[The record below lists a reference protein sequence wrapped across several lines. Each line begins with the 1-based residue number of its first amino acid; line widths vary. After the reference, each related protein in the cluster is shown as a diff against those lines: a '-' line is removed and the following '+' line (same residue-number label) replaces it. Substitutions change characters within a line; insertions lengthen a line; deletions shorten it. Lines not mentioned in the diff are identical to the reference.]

1 MFEFEISFV
10 VHIIH
15 LKSLSMKGL
24 FFFLIGLLI
33 SVAGFSQQTS
43 EALQE
48 DLTLRERFTIL
59 KSKSQTYGAYKVIKE
74 TSLDGVWKIM
84 QDTIAGK
91 DASIKAANQNIN
103 NLKSQLAQTEKTLTA
118 KEQSMTEILHASTH
132 ITVLGIDLPKGA
144 FISIVAITIAGLLV
158 LLGLIIA
165 RMKVQSKS
173 LSERNLAVTA
183 LTNEFDE
190 YKHRA
195 MDRQTKLSREL
206 QDERN
211 KLQAMIRNS

>member
-1 MFEFEISFV
+1 
-10 VHIIH
+10 
-15 LKSLSMKGL
+15 MKGL
-24 FFFLIGLLI
+24 FFLLIGLMV
-33 SVAGFSQQTS
+33 STVGFSQKSS
-43 EALQE
+43 EALQGE
-48 DLTLRERFTIL
+48 QHTLRERFFIM
-59 KSKSQTYGAYKVIKE
+59 KSKSQSYGDYKVIKE
-74 TSLDGVWKIM
+74 SVLDGVWKIT

-91 DASIKAANQNIN
+91 NASIKSANANIN
-103 NLKSQLAQTEKTLTA
+103 TLKSQLSAAEKTLTA
-118 KEQSMTEILHASTH
+118 KEQSMAEILHSSTH
-132 ITVLGIDLPKGA
+132 INVIGIDLPKGA
-144 FISIVAITIAGLLV
+144 FISIAAITVAGLLG

-165 RMKVQSKS
+165 RMKLQSKS
-173 LSERNLAVTA
+173 LAERNLAVSA

>member
-1 MFEFEISFV
+1 LIFEISFV

-24 FFFLIGLLI
+24 LFFLIGLII
-33 SVAGFSQQTS
+33 SVAGFSQQAS
-43 EALQE
+43 DALQE

-91 DASIKAANQNIN
+91 NASIKAANQNIN

-118 KEQSMTEILHASTH
+118 KEQSMAEILHASTH
-132 ITVLGIDLPKGA
+132 INVLGIDLPKGA
-144 FISIVAITIAGLLV
+144 FISIVAIAIAALLV

-165 RMKVQSKS
+165 RMKLQSKS
-173 LSERNLAVTA
+173 LNERNLAVTA

>member
-1 MFEFEISFV
+1 
-10 VHIIH
+10 
-15 LKSLSMKGL
+15 MKGL
-24 FFFLIGLLI
+24 LFFLIGLLI
-33 SVAGFSQQTS
+33 SVAGFSQQAS
-43 EALQE
+43 EALEGNQ
-48 DLTLRERFTIL
+48 TLRERFVIL

-74 TSLDGVWKIM
+74 SYLDGVWKIM
-84 QDTIAGK
+84 QD
-91 DASIKAANQNIN
+91 SLAAKQAAINSGNVNIN
-103 NLKSQLAQTEKTLTA
+103 NLKSQLAQTEKNLTA

-132 ITVLGIDLPKGA
+132 INVLGIDLPKGA

-165 RMKVQSKS
+165 RMKLQSKS

>member
-1 MFEFEISFV
+1 
-10 VHIIH
+10 
-15 LKSLSMKGL
+15 MKGL
-24 FFFLIGLLI
+24 LFFLIGLLI
-33 SVAGFSQQTS
+33 SVAGFSQQAS
-43 EALQE
+43 DALEGNQ
-48 DLTLRERFTIL
+48 TLRERFVIL

-74 TSLDGVWKIM
+74 SYLDGVWKIM
-84 QDTIAGK
+84 QD
-91 DASIKAANQNIN
+91 SLAAKQAAINSGNVNIN
-103 NLKSQLAQTEKTLTA
+103 NLKSQLAQTEKNLTA
-118 KEQSMTEILHASTH
+118 KEQSMAEILHASTH
-132 ITVLGIDLPKGA
+132 INVLGIDLPKGA
-144 FISIVAITIAGLLV
+144 FISIVAIAIAGLLV

-165 RMKVQSKS
+165 RMKLQSKS

>member
-1 MFEFEISFV
+1 
-10 VHIIH
+10 
-15 LKSLSMKGL
+15 MKGL
-24 FFFLIGLLI
+24 FFLLIGLMV
-33 SVAGFSQQTS
+33 STVGFSQAST
-43 EALQE
+43 EALQGE
-48 DLTLRERFTIL
+48 EHTLKERFFIM
-59 KSKSQTYGAYKVIKE
+59 KSKSQSYGNYKVIKE
-74 TSLDGVWKIM
+74 SVLDGVWKIM

-91 DASIKAANQNIN
+91 NASIKSANANIN
-103 NLKSQLAQTEKTLTA
+103 SLKSQLSSTEKTLAA
-118 KEQSMTEILHASTH
+118 KEQSMAEILHSSTH
-132 ITVLGIDLPKGA
+132 INVIGIDLPKGA
-144 FISIVAITIAGLLV
+144 FISIVAITIAALLA

-165 RMKVQSKS
+165 RMKLQSKN

>member
-1 MFEFEISFV
+1 
-10 VHIIH
+10 
-15 LKSLSMKGL
+15 MKGL
-24 FFFLIGLLI
+24 FLLLI
-33 SVAGFSQQTS
+33 SLVISSAAFPQKSA
-43 EALQE
+43 EALQG
-48 DLTLRERFTIL
+48 DHTLRERYFL
-59 KSKSQTYGAYKVIKE
+59 MKSKSQSYGEYKVIKE
-74 TSLDGVWKIM
+74 TVLDGVWKIM
-84 QDTIAGK
+84 QDTLAAKQG
-91 DASIKAANQNIN
+91 SIKTANTNIKD
-103 NLKSQLAQTEKTLTA
+103 LKSQLDKTNTTLNEK
-118 KEQSMTEILHASTH
+118 ERSMVQVLHASTH
-132 ITVLGIDLPKGA
+132 INVLGIDLAKGA

-165 RMKVQSKS
+165 RMKLQSKS
-173 LSERNLAVTA
+173 LSDRNLAVTA

>member
-10 VHIIH
+10 VLIIH

-33 SVAGFSQQTS
+33 CVSGFSQQATD
-43 EALQE
+43 ALQG
-48 DLTLRERFTIL
+48 DHTLRERYIIL

-74 TSLDGVWKIM
+74 SYLDGVWKIM
-84 QDTIAGK
+84 QDSLAAK
-91 DASIKAANQNIN
+91 EASIKAGNVNIN
-103 NLKSQLAQTEKTLTA
+103 NLKSQLAQTENTLKA
-118 KEQSMTEILHASTH
+118 KEQSMAAILHDSTH
-132 ITVLGIDLPKGA
+132 INVLGIDLPKGA
-144 FISIVAITIAGLLV
+144 FISIVAITIAALLV

-165 RMKVQSKS
+165 RMKVQSKA
-173 LSERNLAVTA
+173 LSERSLAVTA
-183 LTNEFDE
+183 LTHEFDE

>member
-1 MFEFEISFV
+1 MV
-10 VHIIH
+10 QV
-15 LKSLSMKGL
+15 
-24 FFFLIGLLI
+24 
-33 SVAGFSQQTS
+33 
-43 EALQE
+43 
-48 DLTLRERFTIL
+48 
-59 KSKSQTYGAYKVIKE
+59 
-74 TSLDGVWKIM
+74 
-84 QDTIAGK
+84 
-91 DASIKAANQNIN
+91 
-103 NLKSQLAQTEKTLTA
+103 
-118 KEQSMTEILHASTH
+118 LHASTH
-132 ITVLGIDLPKGA
+132 INVLGIDLAKGA

-165 RMKVQSKS
+165 RMKLQSKS
-173 LSERNLAVTA
+173 LSERSLAVTA

>member
-1 MFEFEISFV
+1 
-10 VHIIH
+10 
-15 LKSLSMKGL
+15 MKGL
-24 FFFLIGLLI
+24 FFLLIGLMV
-33 SVAGFSQQTS
+33 STVGFSQAST
-43 EALQE
+43 EALQGE
-48 DLTLRERFTIL
+48 EHTLKERFFIM
-59 KSKSQTYGAYKVIKE
+59 KSKSQSYGNYKVIKE
-74 TSLDGVWKIM
+74 SVLDGVWKIM

-91 DASIKAANQNIN
+91 NASIKAANANIN
-103 NLKSQLAQTEKTLTA
+103 SLKSQLSSTEKTLSA
-118 KEQSMTEILHASTH
+118 KEQSMAEILHSSTH
-132 ITVLGIDLPKGA
+132 INVIGIDLPKGA
-144 FISIVAITIAGLLV
+144 FISIAAITVAGLLG

-165 RMKVQSKS
+165 RMKLQSKS
-173 LSERNLAVTA
+173 LAERNLAVSA

>member
-1 MFEFEISFV
+1 
-10 VHIIH
+10 
-15 LKSLSMKGL
+15 MKGL

-33 SVAGFSQQTS
+33 SVAGFSQQAS
-43 EALQE
+43 DAVPE
-48 DLTLRERFTIL
+48 DLTLRERYTIL

-103 NLKSQLAQTEKTLTA
+103 NLKSQLAQTEKTLMA
-118 KEQSMTEILHASTH
+118 KEQSMAEILHASTH
-132 ITVLGIDLPKGA
+132 IKVLGIDLPKGA
-144 FISIVAITIAGLLV
+144 FISMVAITVAGLLV

>member
-1 MFEFEISFV
+1 
-10 VHIIH
+10 
-15 LKSLSMKGL
+15 MKGL
-24 FFFLIGLLI
+24 LFFLIGLLI
-33 SVAGFSQQTS
+33 SVAGFSQQAS
-43 EALQE
+43 DALQE

-91 DASIKAANQNIN
+91 NASIKAANQNIN

-118 KEQSMTEILHASTH
+118 KEQSMAEILHASTH
-132 ITVLGIDLPKGA
+132 INVLGIDLPKGA

-165 RMKVQSKS
+165 RMKLQSKS

>member
-1 MFEFEISFV
+1 
-10 VHIIH
+10 
-15 LKSLSMKGL
+15 MKGL
-24 FFFLIGLLI
+24 FFLLIGLMV
-33 SVAGFSQQTS
+33 STVGFSQAST
-43 EALQE
+43 EALQGE
-48 DLTLRERFTIL
+48 EHTLRERYFIM
-59 KSKSQTYGAYKVIKE
+59 KSKSQSYGNYKVIKE
-74 TSLDGVWKIM
+74 SVLDGVWKIT

-91 DASIKAANQNIN
+91 NASIKSANANIN
-103 NLKSQLAQTEKTLTA
+103 TLKSQLGAAEKTLAA
-118 KEQSMTEILHASTH
+118 KEQSMAEILHSSTH
-132 ITVLGIDLPKGA
+132 INVIGIDLPKGA
-144 FISIVAITIAGLLV
+144 FISIAAITVAGLLG

-165 RMKVQSKS
+165 RMKLQSKS
-173 LSERNLAVTA
+173 LAERNLAVTA

>member
-1 MFEFEISFV
+1 MIFEISFV

-24 FFFLIGLLI
+24 LFFLIGLII
-33 SVAGFSQQTS
+33 SVAGFSQQAS
-43 EALQE
+43 DALQE

-91 DASIKAANQNIN
+91 NASIKAANQNIN

-118 KEQSMTEILHASTH
+118 KEQSMAEILHASTH
-132 ITVLGIDLPKGA
+132 INVLGIDLPKGA
-144 FISIVAITIAGLLV
+144 FISIVAIAIAALLV

-165 RMKVQSKS
+165 RMKLQSKS

>member
-1 MFEFEISFV
+1 MFELTISFV
-10 VHIIH
+10 IHIIN

-24 FFFLIGLLI
+24 FFFLIGLLVT
-33 SVAGFSQQTS
+33 VAGFSQQVND
-43 EALQE
+43 ALQG
-48 DLTLRERFTIL
+48 DHTLRERYMIL

-74 TSLDGVWKIM
+74 SYLDGVWKIM
-84 QDTIAGK
+84 QDSLAAK
-91 DASIKAANQNIN
+91 EASIKAGNVNIN
-103 NLKSQLAQTEKTLTA
+103 NLKSQLSQTEKTLTA

-132 ITVLGIDLPKGA
+132 INVLGIEFAKGA

-173 LSERNLAVTA
+173 LSERSLAVTA
-183 LTNEFDE
+183 LTHEFDE

>member
-1 MFEFEISFV
+1 
-10 VHIIH
+10 
-15 LKSLSMKGL
+15 MKGL
-24 FFFLIGLLI
+24 LFFLIGLII
-33 SVAGFSQQTS
+33 SVAGFSQQAS
-43 EALQE
+43 DALQE

-91 DASIKAANQNIN
+91 NASIKAANQNIN

-118 KEQSMTEILHASTH
+118 KEQSMAEILHASTH
-132 ITVLGIDLPKGA
+132 INVLGIDLPKGA
-144 FISIVAITIAGLLV
+144 FISIVAIAIAALLV

-165 RMKVQSKS
+165 RMKLQSKS
-173 LSERNLAVTA
+173 LNERNLAVTA